1 MTLVCESAKNMKTSE
16 TRQITLRL
24 PESLYQTMK
33 RLSKERK
40 VSVNRLAQES
50 MEKIA
55 REQLEKQ
62 MRDAYEELGKDAE
75 ENDVEIF
82 LSAECEVVLKD
93 E

>member
-1 MTLVCESAKNMKTSE
+1 MKESE

-33 RLSKERK
+33 RLSKERR

-55 REQLEKQ
+55 KEQLANQ
-62 MRDAYEELGKDAE
+62 MRSAYQDLSEDPS
-75 ENDVEIF
+75 ENDVDIF
-82 LSAECEVVLKD
+82 AAAQIEVLKD

>member
-1 MTLVCESAKNMKTSE
+1 ME

-33 RLSKERK
+33 RLSKERRI
-40 VSVNRLAQES
+40 SINRLAQES
-50 MEKIA
+50 IEKIA
-55 REQLEKQ
+55 KEQLEKQ
-62 MRDAYEELGKDAE
+62 MRDAYEELGKDLM

-82 LSAECEVVLKD
+82 FAAQREVIMKD